1 MWYNL
6 IMTGDKV
13 LENIRIQNVYISD
26 STEIGLVSVDEE
38 TRKRV
43 GRIWSNPTARMGDN
57 SATYR
62 FVNYLDSIGLLPDHR
77 AKGERGWRKFS
88 YVDIIYLELVI
99 ALRKIGVKA
108 NAIKLLYHTFSV
120 PFSDEKALYMGID
133 WLDLLLAVHCGTE
146 IELLISPDNG
156 GVIFCDPPM
165 MILFGTGATDGQI
178 RVSLS
183 KIVNSVREKYNLKPI
198 EIKRHF
204 GQSNLS
210 DGEFETVFAIRNLK
224 NEEEEVRVHK
234 TVNNRVLVDTKKMEK
249 DEAFKKDIE
258 GVMKKYGIADF
269 TNLSLAVRQG
279 GVAYV
284 KKTDSKIF
292 DK

>member
-1 MWYNL
+1 
-6 IMTGDKV
+6 
-13 LENIRIQNVYISD
+13 
-26 STEIGLVSVDEE
+26 
-38 TRKRV
+38 
-43 GRIWSNPTARMGDN
+43 
-57 SATYR
+57 
-62 FVNYLDSIGLLPDHR
+62 
-77 AKGERGWRKFS
+77 
-88 YVDIIYLELVI
+88 
-99 ALRKIGVKA
+99 
-108 NAIKLLYHTFSV
+108 
-120 PFSDEKALYMGID
+120 
-133 WLDLLLAVHCGTE
+133 
-146 IELLISPDNG
+146 
-156 GVIFCDPPM
+156 M